1 MSSSVPNKSRDTRY
15 MFQDGIFSAGCA
27 STIAPATSARGPVG
41 ASTSATAGC
50 SGSSGMATSKSLL
63 GSAGMTGGSSV
74 AVSTGLGAATG
85 SAGAS
90 ATGMRFSRS
99 PFFARLTTGIWN
111 TSSSSDTSNPVQSN
125 AATLL
130 RGIEPVMSGSKC
142 TRNVG
147 IMLPTGCTGENVA
160 IFSVANGLARKKARA
175 RSVTPGCC
183 ASRLPRSCC
192 VRRVGVPKKTTIARA
207 SGAAGDARRRLAA
220 IFRTPTLRDT
230 RNTNRPRP
238 IKKGRAC
245 YRPVNVAA
253 GLTGRPQ

>member
-1 MSSSVPNKSRDTRY
+1 MS
-15 MFQDGIFSAGCA
+15 GC
-27 STIAPATSARGPVG
+27 
-41 ASTSATAGC
+41 
-50 SGSSGMATSKSLL
+50 
-63 GSAGMTGGSSV
+63 SSV
-74 AVSTGLGAATG
+74 AVSTGFGGATG

-111 TSSSSDTSNPVQSN
+111 TSSSSVTSNPVQSN
-125 AATLL
+125 AAGFGLP
-130 RGIEPVMSGSKC
+130 GIEPVMSGSKC
-142 TRNVG
+142 TLNVE
-147 IMLPTGCTGENVA
+147 IALPIGRTGGAKVA
-160 IFSVANGLARKKARA
+160 VFSVANGLARKKARA

-192 VRRVGVPKKTTIARA
+192 VIRVGIPKKTMIASA
-207 SGAAGDARRRLAA
+207 SGAAGVARRRLTA

-238 IKKGRAC
+238 MKKGRAS

-253 GLTGRPQ
+253 GLTRRPQ